1 MIYGGN
7 DTADCRTGRGFQ
19 RNRRQGIE
27 PQRTDQS
34 GGSREYLP
42 AGRRDGLCAER
53 TETFQNSE
61 RSAGKDWSCHPACQI
76 FLYAGSEQRD

>member
-19 RNRRQGIE
+19 GNRRQGIE

-34 GGSREYLP
+34 GGSREI
-42 AGRRDGLCAER
+42 
-53 TETFQNSE
+53 
-61 RSAGKDWSCHPACQI
+61 SAGWQKRWAMCRKNGNVP
-76 FLYAGSEQRD
+76 EQRKISR